1 MAMFGRSWLEDS
13 DEDDFEGM
21 ALAISGAMKE
31 DIKREQKEMED
42 KAMFPRMHSWEDED

>member
-1 MAMFGRSWLEDS
+1 MGMLLGSKDWLE